1 MFICQIYCYLKD
13 VLEASE
19 DNGNVQNVSAELKQP
34 HIDGVEYKFIDQ

>member
-19 DNGNVQNVSAELKQP
+19 DNGNVSAELKQP
-34 HIDGVEYKFIDQ
+34 HTDGVEYKFINQ